1 MINSTCFTNIFANSV
16 LYIDSTTLSYSS
28 FTLDIYENIV
38 EYQNTNLFI
47 YNTTFQNIG
56 CATCVICYKMENIVQ
71 NIKIY
76 SSTFSQI
83 TTSADGIIKIINTG
97 GFNYNE
103 ANGGY
108 INVISNGKTI
118 LGYMLPIMTY
128 LSNLKFYDVTYGG
141 YLLYAFGL
149 PNTVISSIKVSAT
162 NDMSYNNFNSYVID
176 NFINNSEDNIQTQV
190 LSGSVNENECLGLLY
205 IDTSSSI
212 D

>member
-1 MINSTCFTNIFANSV
+1 
-16 LYIDSTTLSYSS
+16 
-28 FTLDIYENIV
+28 
-38 EYQNTNLFI
+38 
-47 YNTTFQNIG
+47 
-56 CATCVICYKMENIVQ
+56 
-71 NIKIY
+71 
-76 SSTFSQI
+76 
-83 TTSADGIIKIINTG
+83 
-97 GFNYNE
+97 
-103 ANGGY
+103 
-108 INVISNGKTI
+108 
-118 LGYMLPIMTY
+118 MLPIMTY